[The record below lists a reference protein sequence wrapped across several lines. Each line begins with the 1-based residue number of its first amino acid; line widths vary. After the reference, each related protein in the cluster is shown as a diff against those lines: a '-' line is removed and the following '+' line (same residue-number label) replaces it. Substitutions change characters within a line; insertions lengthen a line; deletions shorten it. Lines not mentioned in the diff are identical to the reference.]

1 MQRKMGYRDLRTV
14 KEFILRKSYQ
24 DDELSQ
30 DEERFMDALNRQ
42 VRSCTHSFQHI
53 KQIDSQTQKCTCK

>member
-24 DDELSQ
+24 DDELTQ
-30 DEERFMDALNRQ
+30 DEERFMDVLNRQ
-42 VRSCTHSFQHI
+42 VRSSEPL
-53 KQIDSQTQKCTCK
+53 QTIYVLIVC